1 MRKVIIK
8 KVNKKRNKLC
18 LLFLLSCLSSIL
30 IIKNGSIQILE
41 PRFTQF
47 CSSAVPIPGKR
58 GYSPSA
64 VCSPRD
70 GLREEVEFG
79 AKSYFASDIGTEEVR
94 KINCIFLN
102 LRNNYL
108 KKLFYVLIPL
118 PFHFQQYRCSYC
130 VQVSI
135 KNKLFKQPSASSS
148 LV

>member
-1 MRKVIIK
+1 MRNAIIC
-8 KVNKKRNKLC
+8 NKLC
-18 LLFLLSCLSSIL
+18 LLFLLSCLSTIL

-94 KINCIFLN
+94 KINYIYY
-102 LRNNYL
+102 YL
-108 KKLFYVLIPL
+108 KKFYFKNFFYIFILL
-118 PFHFQQYRCSYC
+118 PFHLQDKVQLLYR
-130 VQVSI
+130 VRIEQ
-135 KNKLFKQPSASSS
+135 KRFKLSPASSS